1 MKTNFQL
8 LDVETSSQRFVRF
21 GPLEPSLGLAL
32 MAPEKVTARV
42 SYPSWGCT
50 MEVHCAFLDA
60 RLGLERIVLEATN
73 PTQRTINSTLTQ
85 NLEISKVMREI
96 CLKTFPQSEVW
107 AERSSQDHGPHLNSD
122 EFLAQIYW
130 FENATWG
137 KPRMALMNYMNWSRT
152 NANWHIKRL
161 AKSPLIGMPGIH
173 ATDAGDFAGREAKKS
188 ERYEKMSTTK

>member
-1 MKTNFQL
+1 MRNNFQL
-8 LDVETSSQRFVRF
+8 IDVQTSSQKFIQF
-21 GPLEPSLGLAL
+21 GPLEQSMGLAL
-32 MAPEKVTARV
+32 KAPEKLIARV

-73 PTQRTINSTLTQ
+73 PTERTINSTLTQ
-85 NLEISKVMREI
+85 SLEISKVMREI
-96 CLKTFPQSEVW
+96 CLTTFPQSEIW
-107 AERSSQDHGPHLNSD
+107 ADRSSQDLGLHLNSD

-161 AKSPLIGMPGIH
+161 AKNPSIGMPSLH
-173 ATDAGDFAGREAKKS
+173 AQSSEVARKS
-188 ERYEKMSTTK
+188 QRLRDQAI